1 MPFIS
6 PSLRIERLVS
16 LPGLLLLLVVGF
28 SVESLAAQQAEDSP
42 PMTPEEEMEML
53 GATLKAAVMSG
64 ALDGEEARNI
74 WRVMMIT
81 VKEESAADN
90 ARRGRGA
97 AGGKGEEEGDWKSS
111 VARVAVPYPT
121 QVKALLRPAFLDR
134 DLQLLREELALD
146 QYQAE
151 IVEALLNNYTEAFE
165 LMVVPFQEGVRRYE
179 KSRRSRYVSSVLD
192 RVNNVEVDE
201 AINRTRESM
210 RRIRDEKVAASEGKE
225 GSREVTE
232 EENEKWSEWEEEMVQ
247 AAQAMQS
254 RLGDIRERVSRQMED
269 VGEPLDAEG
278 MLALA
283 IELQMEGEALRQAFI
298 EQLSVVL
305 LSDANAEERQRFA
318 EVLAMIVRERE
329 LAHGQLSGDRMDLMA
344 AARQAWRA
352 SLGEDAER
360 IRIALDE
367 VEAMLAAQGILFSE
381 VIEARRKAT
390 INREIEGLRL
400 LVARDEV
407 VGDQIGS
414 GTAAD
419 WAWLG
424 RAAAPYEASLKSELM
439 AAIQVRDMNLGLLDV
454 SDGLL
459 IEDHPLVAKRFR
471 NTALRRGFPADM
483 RKRWAQQALD
493 AAAIIET
500 LDADQFETI
509 MSMHDAMMEEVD
521 LYQANGI
528 ASRIEREPVR
538 TMERIDIRFDDDRE
552 NHKDEFDDEDYLGPD
567 HERYEQLDER
577 VDAQLKAVLLP
588 EQYETLPRRPSAANK
603 ADGKAQGKGKGRA
616 GEGRGGGKGA
626 AGKGG
631 GKGGGRGGK

>member
-1 MPFIS
+1 MVFVSS
-6 PSLRIERLVS
+6 PSHLVRLVS
-16 LPGLLLLLVVGF
+16 LPALLVILIF
-28 SVESLAAQQAEDSP
+28 SVQSHGQQEDVDAP

-53 GATLKAAVMSG
+53 GTTLKAAVMSG
-64 ALDGEEARNI
+64 ALAGEEARNI

-90 ARRGRGA
+90 ARRGRRP
-97 AGGKGEEEGDWKSS
+97 AGGKTEGEGDWKSS

-121 QVKALLRPAFLDR
+121 QVKALLRPAFLER

-151 IVEALLNNYTEAFE
+151 IIEALMNNYTEAFE
-165 LMVVPFQEGVRRYE
+165 LMVVPFQEGVQRYE
-179 KSRRSRYVSSVLD
+179 KSRRSRYVSSVLG

-201 AINRTRESM
+201 AISRTRESM
-210 RRIRDEKVAASEGKE
+210 RRIRDEKAAASEGKQE
-225 GSREVTE
+225 AREVTQ

-247 AAQAMQS
+247 AAQAMQA

-269 VGEPLDAEG
+269 SREPLDAEG
-278 MLALA
+278 VLALA

-305 LSDANAEERQRFA
+305 LSDANEEKRQRFA
-318 EVLAMIVRERE
+318 EALAMVVRERE
-329 LAHGQLSGDRMDLMA
+329 LANSQLSGDRMDLMA
-344 AARQAWRA
+344 AARQAWRG
-352 SLGEDAER
+352 SLGEDSEL

-367 VEAMLAAQGILFSE
+367 VEAMLADQGILFSE

-424 RAAAPYEASLKSELM
+424 RAAGPYEASLKSELM
-439 AAIQVRDMNLGLLDV
+439 AAIQVRDMNLGLLDI
-454 SDGLL
+454 SGGLL
-459 IEDHPLVAKRFR
+459 IDDHPLVAQRYRK
-471 NTALRRGFPADM
+471 TALQRGFPADM

-500 LDADQFETI
+500 LDAERFETI
-509 MSMHDAMMEEVD
+509 MSMHDAMMEEVN

-552 NHKDEFDDEDYLGPD
+552 NHKSEFDDEDYLGPD

-577 VDAQLKAVLLP
+577 VDAQLKAILLP
-588 EQYETLPRRPSAANK
+588 EEYETLPRRRTAEKEGGA
-603 ADGKAQGKGKGRA
+603 GKGRGKGRA
-616 GEGRGGGKGA
+616 VEGRGGGKAGG
-626 AGKGG
+626 AGKGGG
-631 GKGGGRGGK
+631 GKGGGGK